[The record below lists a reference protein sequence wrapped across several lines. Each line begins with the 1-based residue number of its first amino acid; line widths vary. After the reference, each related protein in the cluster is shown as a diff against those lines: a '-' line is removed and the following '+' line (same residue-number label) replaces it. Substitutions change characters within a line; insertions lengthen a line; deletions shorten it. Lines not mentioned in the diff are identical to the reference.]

1 MTDGTAAAG
10 AYALE
15 LDASEVA
22 TVAQALRLLLDTL
35 GRDEADQITEIQA
48 LLARLPDPAA

>member
-10 AYALE
+10 AYTLE
-15 LDASEVA
+15 LNDSEVE

-48 LLARLPDPAA
+48 LLARLPDTAG

>member
-10 AYALE
+10 AYTLE
-15 LDASEVA
+15 LNDSEIA

-35 GRDEADQITEIQA
+35 GREDADQITEVQA
-48 LLARLPDPAA
+48 LLARLTEAGA